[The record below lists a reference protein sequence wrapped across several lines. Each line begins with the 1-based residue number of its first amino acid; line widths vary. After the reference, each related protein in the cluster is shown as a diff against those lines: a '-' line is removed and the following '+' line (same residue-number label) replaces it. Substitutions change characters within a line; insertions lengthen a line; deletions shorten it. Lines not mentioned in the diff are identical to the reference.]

1 MEEPHGKIKNLAA
14 KRKNLTAKEKPHGK
28 KEKTHGKRTNLLCYL
43 TTYYVATLLFRR
55 VGSRPW
61 LATKHRSVEQN
72 GFGGITEARSTGSD
86 FCPVA
91 AKPRLES

>member
-43 TTYYVATLLFRR
+43 TTYYVATLLAEM
-55 VGSRPW
+55 GS
-61 LATKHRSVEQN
+61 L
-72 GFGGITEARSTGSD
+72 ARSKRSD
-86 FCPVA
+86 NNQRTVEV
-91 AKPRLES
+91 R